1 MCVCACS
8 GPSACM
14 RVSERTWLSFTF
26 SAYWHCV
33 VLHVSLVAHR
43 LPLSTSPLPLFFFLL
58 CLQHRLLPFSQ
69 IRTVARPRDPIAST
83 PPPGGTFALKERRR
97 ERAVIIFAVSYSFR
111 STCASPLPLPPTH
124 TRCYG
129 LLPPSCLSAV
139 CRSFW
144 VFSVGFCAL
153 CLRHR
158 SLSSR
163 VPLIS
168 SLSLP
173 FLACCSGARALPLF
187 VHAIIYHWLVGCII
201 LKLAERNQRH
211 QEAEGT
217 KENNKETKAVFSS
230 CAPSRL

>member
-1 MCVCACS
+1 MSALGSLSPSLRIGIALYCTSLLSRTGCLCLHLLSPYFSSSCACN
-8 GPSACM
+8 
-14 RVSERTWLSFTF
+14 
-26 SAYWHCV
+26 
-33 VLHVSLVAHR
+33 
-43 LPLSTSPLPLFFFLL
+43 
-58 CLQHRLLPFSQ
+58 
-69 IRTVARPRDPIAST
+69 IASSLFRKSAQSRVHAT
-83 PPPGGTFALKERRR
+83 RSRQPPPPGGTFALKERRR